1 MTLRHR
7 RGLMALAL
15 AFAPLWSAAHG
26 AHEHGVVKLDIAIEA
41 GKISVQM
48 ESPLDN
54 LIGFE
59 HAPRNDTERARAAA
73 AVARLRAAE
82 ALFKID
88 PAAGCTLARVD
99 LVSAPL
105 QLGKAEA
112 AAAGDGHGD
121 LDGDFEFRCK
131 DTGKAAFIDI
141 GLFDA
146 FETTQRIDVQIA
158 APKGQQKRTLR
169 RPAARLTLTR

>member
-1 MTLRHR
+1 MTTKHPHR
-7 RGLMALAL
+7 LLALAL

-59 HAPRNDTERARAAA
+59 HAPRNDAERQRAAA
-73 AVARLRAAE
+73 AVKRLRAAE

-88 PAAGCTLARVD
+88 PAAGCTLAHVD

-105 QLGKAEA
+105 QLGHAEPGA
-112 AAAGDGHGD
+112 VDDGHAD
-121 LDGDFEFRCK
+121 LDGSFEFNCK
-131 DTGKAAFIDI
+131 DTAQAAFIDI
-141 GLFDA
+141 GLFST
-146 FETTQRIDVQIA
+146 FEAMQRIDVQIA
-158 APKGQQKRTLR
+158 APKGQSKRTLR
-169 RPAARLTLTR
+169 RPAFRITMAR